1 LAETAKG
8 AEAMARRRRKQGVS
22 VSLFPFL
29 SILACVIGTLTLM
42 ITALALGQMDTD
54 EVASELKL
62 DYLKRQI
69 ARSLAEIE
77 RLEKKLEEVE
87 SGADELLK
95 QIADAKVELERLKR
109 LRERLFDQA
118 DKKVEPEI
126 DVPVV
131 DDEKHKKRIAQMQ
144 EELSTQEKRKTELVA
159 EIEERGKPP
168 EEAEVIIQPGGS
180 GVDIEPT
187 FVECAASV
195 VVVYDGDQPWR
206 VRRADLSTDEKF
218 LALLDRVAEQPRA
231 SLIFLVRDD
240 ALGTYYTARNLARS
254 RYARNGKLPV
264 IGHGKIDLSMFQK

>member
-1 LAETAKG
+1 
-8 AEAMARRRRKQGVS
+8 MARRRRKQGVK

-69 ARSLAEIE
+69 ARTRAEIE

-95 QIADAKVELERLKR
+95 RIADARVELDRLERLRKS
-109 LRERLFDQA
+109 LFGQQDEEP
-118 DKKVEPEI
+118 KPEI
-126 DVPVV
+126 DVPLV
-131 DDEKHKKRIAQMQ
+131 DEEKHKKRIAQMQ

-159 EIEERGKPP
+159 ELNERGKPP

-180 GVDIEPT
+180 GVDLEPT
-187 FVECAASV
+187 FVECGASG
-195 VVVYDGDQPWR
+195 VVVYEGQPWR
-206 VRRADLSTDEKF
+206 VRRADLATDEKF
-218 LALLDRVAEQPRA
+218 LALLDRVAAQPKA
-231 SLIFLVRDD
+231 SVIFLVRDD
-240 ALGTYYTARNLARS
+240 ALGTYYAARSLARS
-254 RYARNGKLPV
+254 HYARNGKLPV
-264 IGHGKIDLSMFQK
+264 IGHGKIDLSMFEK